1 MDNHRSLSQAF
12 DDLTLAERANSFF
25 ARFPIFALNSTAL
38 IEDEFERLAKEQG
51 WARNSTAY
59 RRNRN
64 RCLIEEFV
72 ARFGTVGGA
81 SKLEKWQELCDEVGM
96 EDAPNSI
103 TQCKKALNSVNV
115 NLVDLINARRAG
127 ESVKCF
133 RTRKELVAYTRKT
146 PGKIFPKELAK
157 QDGFIRA
164 LLVQLY

>member
-1 MDNHRSLSQAF
+1 
-12 DDLTLAERANSFF
+12 RANSFF
-25 ARFPIFALNSTAL
+25 ARFPTFALNSTAT
-38 IEDEFERLAKEQG
+38 IEDEFERLAAEQR
-51 WARNSTAY
+51 WIRNSTAY

-64 RCLIEEFV
+64 RCLIGEFA

-81 SKLEKWQELCDEVGM
+81 SKLEKWQELCEEVGV
-96 EDAPNSI
+96 EDVPNSV

-127 ESVKCF
+127 KSVKCF